1 MGSAVSDI
9 LWGPHRYHCQRAE
22 AHMNCRK
29 ACCGGSD
36 LPSLEQELQQ
46 YPEVEEIPEIEEI
59 PEVEQMKGRNV

>member
-9 LWGPHRYHCQRAE
+9 FEGPHRYHFQLAE

-46 YPEVEEIPEIEEI
+46 FLEVQQF
-59 PEVEQMKGRNV
+59 PEVEQMKGRDV